1 MQLTKTYRRV
11 LQKYFPYDILK
22 TMSSTKNEPES
33 TVTGQ
38 HPPMTRSALENLTGI
53 YARHCYF
60 SNLSNQRRLT
70 EEDLLEWRGVMLA
83 LQDAGIDPVL
93 NPASSSAPLRP
104 AAPASCD
111 KPLEPSG
118 RY

>member
-1 MQLTKTYRRV
+1 
-11 LQKYFPYDILK
+11 
-22 TMSSTKNEPES
+22 MSSTKNEPEP

-38 HPPMTRSALENLTGI
+38 HSSMTPSALENLTGI

-60 SNLSNQRRLT
+60 ANLSNRRRLT

-83 LQDAGIDPVL
+83 LQDAGIDPIL
-93 NPASSSAPLRP
+93 NPAGSSALLRP
-104 AAPASCD
+104 VAPASCD
-111 KPLEPSG
+111 KSLESSR

>member
-1 MQLTKTYRRV
+1 M
-11 LQKYFPYDILK
+11 P
-22 TMSSTKNEPES
+22 STKNEPES

-60 SNLSNQRRLT
+60 SNLSNRRRLT

-83 LQDAGIDPVL
+83 LQDAGIDPIL
-93 NPASSSAPLRP
+93 NPAGSSALLRP
-104 AAPASCD
+104 VAPAFCD

>member
-1 MQLTKTYRRV
+1 
-11 LQKYFPYDILK
+11 
-22 TMSSTKNEPES
+22 MSSTKNEPEP

-38 HPPMTRSALENLTGI
+38 HPPMTLSALENLTGI

-60 SNLSNQRRLT
+60 SNLSNRRRLT

-93 NPASSSAPLRP
+93 NPAGSSAPSRP
-104 AAPASCD
+104 AALASCD

-118 RY
+118 QY

>member
-1 MQLTKTYRRV
+1 
-11 LQKYFPYDILK
+11 
-22 TMSSTKNEPES
+22 MSSTKNEPEP

-38 HPPMTRSALENLTGI
+38 HSSMTPSALENLTGI

-60 SNLSNQRRLT
+60 ANLSNRRRLT

-93 NPASSSAPLRP
+93 NPAGSSAPLRP
-104 AAPASCD
+104 AAPASFD
-111 KPLEPSG
+111 KPLEPSRG
-118 RY
+118 Y